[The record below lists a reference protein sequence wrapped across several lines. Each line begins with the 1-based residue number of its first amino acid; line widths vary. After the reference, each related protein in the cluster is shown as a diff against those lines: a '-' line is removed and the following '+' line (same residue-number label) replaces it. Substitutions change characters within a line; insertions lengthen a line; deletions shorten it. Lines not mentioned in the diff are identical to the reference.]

1 MTRQAWTIALL
12 LVAALGTAGL
22 GLLTASEP
30 AIPRQRV
37 SPKLLKETADHPVLV
52 TATAT
57 HSVSRTLQDMRA
69 LAEDLE
75 TAGQKAEVAR
85 LNTCIKEIVRR
96 NEQELMEKKALV
108 TRLTAEIED
117 LKTAIGQ

>member
-1 MTRQAWTIALL
+1 MTRQAWTIAFL
-12 LVAALGTAGL
+12 LVTALGTAGL

-37 SPKLLKETADHPVLV
+37 SPKLLKETLDHPIV
-52 TATAT
+52 TTTAT
-57 HSVSRTLQDMRA
+57 HSVNRTLQDLRA
-69 LAEDLE
+69 IADDLE
-75 TAGQKAEVAR
+75 KAGLKSEVAR
-85 LNTCIKEIVRR
+85 LNTAIKEIVRR

-108 TRLTAEIED
+108 TRLNAEIED

>member
-1 MTRQAWTIALL
+1 MTRQTLTIVLL
-12 LVAALGTAGL
+12 LVAVLGTAGL

-37 SPKLLKETADHPVLV
+37 SPKLLKETQDHPIV
-52 TATAT
+52 TTTAT
-57 HSVSRTLQDMRA
+57 HSVNRTLQDLRGIA
-69 LAEDLE
+69 DDLE
-75 TAGQKAEVAR
+75 KAGLKSEVAR
-85 LNTCIKEIVRR
+85 LNTAIKEIVRR

-108 TRLTAEIED
+108 TRLNAEIED

>member
-12 LVAALGTAGL
+12 LAAALGTAGL
-22 GLLTASEP
+22 GLLASEP

-37 SPKLLKETADHPVLV
+37 SPKLLKETADHPVVV

-57 HSVSRTLQDMRA
+57 HSVSRTLQDLRS
-69 LAEDLE
+69 LADDLE
-75 TAGQKAEVAR
+75 KAGLKAEVAR

-96 NEQELMEKKALV
+96 NEQELMEKKAYAA
-108 TRLTAEIED
+108 RLAAEIED
-117 LKTAIGQ
+117 LKTAVGQ

>member
-12 LVAALGTAGL
+12 LAAALGTAGL
-22 GLLTASEP
+22 GLLASEP

-37 SPKLLKETADHPVLV
+37 SPKLLKETADHPVVV

-57 HSVSRTLQDMRA
+57 HSVTRTLQDLRS
-69 LAEDLE
+69 LADDLE
-75 TAGQKAEVAR
+75 KAGLKAEVAR

-96 NEQELMEKKALV
+96 NEQELMEKKAHAA
-108 TRLTAEIED
+108 RLATEIED

>member
-1 MTRQAWTIALL
+1 MTRQAWTIAFL

-22 GLLTASEP
+22 GLLASEP

-37 SPKLLKETADHPVLV
+37 SPKLLKETADHPVVV

-57 HSVSRTLQDMRA
+57 HSVSRTLQDLRS
-69 LAEDLE
+69 LSEDLE
-75 TAGQKAEVAR
+75 KAGLKAEVAR

-96 NEQELMEKKALV
+96 NEQELMEKKAHAA
-108 TRLTAEIED
+108 RLAAEIED
-117 LKTAIGQ
+117 LKTAVGQ